1 MPRKPVNKHEKWL
14 KSLSVKQLV
23 AAAWNAN
30 ANMYRGMDRDCL
42 LEAVLAAPRRGL
54 LHKRQVEAC
63 ELSPHPAFLKG
74 KFLNSPEYEAGM
86 TSHEYYRRNS
96 YMRWRLTDGS
106 LSVGDGRHQ
115 WR

>member
-42 LEAVLAAPRRGL
+42 REAVLASARATSVLPVPGGPWKRTPRGGVTPSVA
-54 LHKRQVEAC
+54 K
-63 ELSPHPAFLKG
+63 
-74 KFLNSPEYEAGM
+74 
-86 TSHEYYRRNS
+86 TS
-96 YMRWRLTDGS
+96 G
-106 LSVGDGRHQ
+106 
-115 WR
+115 

>member
-42 LEAVLAAPRRGL
+42 LEAVLAAARRQPL
-54 LHKRQVEAC
+54 
-63 ELSPHPAFLKG
+63 
-74 KFLNSPEYEAGM
+74 
-86 TSHEYYRRNS
+86 RR
-96 YMRWRLTDGS
+96 RRAVPVALT
-106 LSVGDGRHQ
+106 
-115 WR
+115 

>member
-30 ANMYRGMDRDCL
+30 ANMYR
-42 LEAVLAAPRRGL
+42 
-54 LHKRQVEAC
+54 QVEAC
-63 ELSPHPAFLKG
+63 HLSPHPAFLKG
-74 KFLNSPEYEAGM
+74 KFVNSPEYEAGM
-86 TSHEYYRRNS
+86 TSHDYYRRNS
-96 YMRWRLTDGS
+96 YMRWRLPDGS
-106 LSVGDGRHQ
+106 LSVGDGRYQ